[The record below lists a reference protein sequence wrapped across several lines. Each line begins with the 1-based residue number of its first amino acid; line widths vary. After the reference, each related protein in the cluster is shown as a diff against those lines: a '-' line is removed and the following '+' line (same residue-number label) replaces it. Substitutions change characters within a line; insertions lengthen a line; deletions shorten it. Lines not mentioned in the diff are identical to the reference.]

1 MRISAK
7 GRYGLAAMVHLA
19 LNYSGG
25 NPITII
31 SISEKMGI
39 SKIYLEQ
46 VFALLKRGGL
56 VLSLKG
62 SQGGYQL
69 AREPK
74 LITAYHI
81 LSAIET
87 SMMEP
92 ADKTVA
98 ETQPQLEDALQEMV
112 FTNVDKAIR
121 DALFSVTL
129 ADIMQNIETKTSEQ
143 LMYFI

>member
-1 MRISAK
+1 
-7 GRYGLAAMVHLA
+7 MVHLA
-19 LNYSGG
+19 LHYNSGS
-25 NPITII
+25 PITII

-74 LITAYHI
+74 LITAYDI

-87 SMMEP
+87 SMMER

-98 ETQPQLEDALQEMV
+98 ETQPQLESAMQEMV
-112 FTNVDKAIR
+112 FAKLDKALKETL
-121 DALFSVTL
+121 ANVNL
-129 ADIMQNIETKTSEQ
+129 ADIMQNIETQASEQ

>member
-25 NPITII
+25 SPITII

-69 AREPK
+69 SREPK
-74 LITAYHI
+74 LITAYDV

-98 ETQPQLEDALQEMV
+98 ETQPQLEGALQEMV
-112 FTNVDKAIR
+112 FGNLDKAIKESLS
-121 DALFSVTL
+121 AVTL
-129 ADIMQNIETKTSEQ
+129 ADIMQNIEKQASEQ